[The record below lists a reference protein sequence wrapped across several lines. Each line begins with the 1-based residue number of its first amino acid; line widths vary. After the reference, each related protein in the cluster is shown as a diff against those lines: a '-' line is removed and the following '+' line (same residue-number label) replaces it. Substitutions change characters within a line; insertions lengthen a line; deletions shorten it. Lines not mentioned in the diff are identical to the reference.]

1 MSFCQTHGQGGK
13 YSVCG
18 QCRLDEAFAAGRD
31 AGLEEAA
38 YACDQVFLLNRNSPK
53 GSVSLMA
60 ARVSE
65 DIADYLRALKGKK

>member
-38 YACDQVFLLNRNSPK
+38 EEIRTGRFSNQVTTPK
-53 GSVSLMA
+53 QVA
-60 ARVSE
+60 
-65 DIADYLRALKGKK
+65 DIRALKGKKP